1 MNTLHLAATC
11 LAVGLWLWSPGGLAA
26 GYAIEVL
33 VFQNLNSN
41 DSEVTTGDVGSL
53 DLLGTTEYPAAS
65 LGLTGVAQRLR
76 QSGGYRVLAHKAWIQ
91 PAGRSTPT
99 AIRGTEAGGALE
111 GTVRVERRRFL
122 HVSVDLVFQ
131 DPSGFETVRMTG
143 ARRMRSKE
151 LHYLDHPKLGVL
163 TIARPL

>member
-1 MNTLHLAATC
+1 
-11 LAVGLWLWSPGGLAA
+11 V
-26 GYAIEVL
+26 
-33 VFQNLNSN
+33 Q
-41 DSEVTTGDVGSL
+41 
-53 DLLGTTEYPAAS
+53 
-65 LGLTGVAQRLR
+65 
-76 QSGGYRVLAHKAWIQ
+76 
-91 PAGRSTPT
+91 
-99 AIRGTEAGGALE
+99 
-111 GTVRVERRRFL
+111 RRRFL